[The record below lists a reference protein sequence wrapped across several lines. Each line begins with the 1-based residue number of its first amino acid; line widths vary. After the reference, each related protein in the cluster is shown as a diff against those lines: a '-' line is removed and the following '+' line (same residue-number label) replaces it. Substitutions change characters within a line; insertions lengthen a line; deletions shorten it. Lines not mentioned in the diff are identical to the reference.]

1 MTKRLDGKIALITG
15 GASVPGLGSATA
27 QRLAEEGAKV
37 CVTDIDLDGAEAVAK
52 GIRDAGGTAMA
63 LKQDVADEAD
73 WDSVLDRIAQEWG
86 SLDILVNN
94 AGIAVLRPIEN
105 LTSADW
111 NKQLTV
117 NLDSVFFGT
126 RRAVEIMRKAGKGGS
141 IVNLS
146 SVAGLV
152 GVPACSAYAAA
163 KAGVRMFGKTIAIEC
178 ARDNIR
184 VNSIHPGMI
193 DTNMQNVAKADNAE
207 HFDAVVDSIPMG
219 RMGDP
224 VDIANAVLF
233 LSCDEGRYVTGTEL
247 VVDGGMTA
255 Q

>member
-63 LKQDVADEAD
+63 LKQDVANEAD
-73 WDSVLDRIAQEWG
+73 WDSVLDQIAQEWG

-193 DTNMQNVAKADNAE
+193 DTNMQNVARSDNAE
-207 HFDAVVDSIPMG
+207 FFDQVVDSIPMG

-224 VDIANAVLF
+224 VDIANAGLF

>member
-63 LKQDVADEAD
+63 LKQDVANEAD
-73 WDSVLDRIAQEWG
+73 WDSVLDQIAQEWG

-184 VNSIHPGMI
+184 VNSIAAGLFRARLPEGAVAPAPPVLARTGHPQDI
-193 DTNMQNVAKADNAE
+193 DRCRYR
-207 HFDAVVDSIPMG
+207 VDPSWL
-219 RMGDP
+219 
-224 VDIANAVLF
+224 A
-233 LSCDEGRYVTGTEL
+233 
-247 VVDGGMTA
+247 
-255 Q
+255 

>member
-63 LKQDVADEAD
+63 LKQDVANEAD
-73 WDSVLDRIAQEWG
+73 WDSVLDQIAQEWG

-184 VNSIHPGMI
+184 VNLIAPGLFRASLSEGAVTPAPLSLSRTGHP
-193 DTNMQNVAKADNAE
+193 E
-207 HFDAVVDSIPMG
+207 
-219 RMGDP
+219 
-224 VDIANAVLF
+224 DIAYAALY
-233 LSCDEGRYVTGTEL
+233 LASDEAAWVTGAEL
-247 VVDGGMTA
+247 VIDGGFTA